1 MAIRYEIE
9 KFGYAFPTKVLST
22 RAGHNVNIVLEED
35 SPNGAIVGV
44 GDYVSFDQYKEATA
58 PSNYEAKIIDT
69 AADGNF
75 YVQVTKIDPNAP
87 AVLIYEV
94 PEISENYNAKFTN
107 NKNFYNEAG
116 KTVRGLVLNVLDVYE
131 LSAELFDGTPAV
143 GKTVTVDGRK
153 HVVEADVEPT
163 TYSVVFTVKDSSEN
177 AVSGATITM
186 NSEEK
191 TTDAEGKAT
200 FTVEA
205 GTYNYS
211 VAKASYTTVTNSVT
225 VTNADAPVAVT
236 LTA

>member
-9 KFGYAFPTKVLST
+9 KFGYAYPTKVLSS
-22 RAGHNVNIVLEED
+22 RVGHNLNIVLEED
-35 SPNGAIVGV
+35 SPNGAVVGV
-44 GDYVSFDQYKEATA
+44 GDYVSFDQYKEAAA
-58 PSNYEAKIIDT
+58 PNGYKARIIDV
-69 AADGNF
+69 AADGNY
-75 YVQVTKIDPNAP
+75 YVQVTKVDVNSP
-87 AVLIYEV
+87 AVLIYDT
-94 PEISENYNAKFTN
+94 PEIAENYNAKFTN
-107 NKNFYNEAG
+107 NKNFYNPAG
-116 KTVRGLVLNVLDVYE
+116 KTVHGLVLGVLDVYE

-143 GKTVTVDGRK
+143 GKDVTIEGRK
-153 HVVEADVEPT
+153 HKVAADVEPT
-163 TYSVVFTVKDSSEN
+163 TYSVVFTVKDSSED

-211 VAKASYTTVTNSVT
+211 VAKANYTTITNSVT